1 MLNISIAEDCTNT
14 LKKRYVRDFN
24 VDCVTGRIAD
34 ALEKLSDDVRWDVIG
49 LREMTNKSEIADSL
63 RSMSRD
69 NIKAFSL
76 ENALAQDSRVIAN
89 GVIELKNGSSVHFC
103 DIYVFESQG
112 AYAKIKTITT
122 YGVTVKR

>member
-24 VDCVTGRIAD
+24 VDCVTGRISD

-49 LREMTNKSEIADSL
+49 LKEMVNKSEIADSL

-69 NIKAFSL
+69 NIAAFSL
-76 ENALAQDSRVIAN
+76 ENALSQDSRVIAN
-89 GVIELKNGSSVHFC
+89 GVIKLKNGSSVHFC
-103 DIYVFESQG
+103 DIYLFENQG
-112 AYAKIKTITT
+112 AYAKIKKITT
-122 YGVTVKR
+122 YGVTVKA